1 MAKRCVDNL
10 SIVFNL
16 SIRKALALPQRLT
29 THVLFRYDRGTSRKE
44 FKILNR
50 GIPTEIRYRIIV
62 WLETHVEVDQV
73 LEGLPFNEM
82 DGDDLYESETN
93 WQVAEGRPKCTSML
107 PSRVERGL
115 SGDRFEQIRLLTGS
129 EG

>member
-10 SIVFNL
+10 AVVFKL

-29 THVLFRYDRGTSRKE
+29 THVLFRYDRGTKRKE

-62 WLETHVEVDQV
+62 WLETHLEVDQV

-82 DGDDLYESETN
+82 DGDDLYESDTY

-115 SGDRFEQIRLLTGS
+115 SGDRFEKMPSFDGI
-129 EG
+129 